1 MKLYGETSKGALKAI
16 ASILEKKEAVQENV
30 MVKYHNTMASRHTS
44 YGTTHGNE
52 AKYGGNSDHNMASD
66 DHHDAASAHKAA
78 AAAAQKHGS
87 GSSQYKS
94 AASKAKDA
102 TSLAKEKTKEAGK
115 FKKVAKPK
123 SLGEEEK
130 LKGKQHKLDV
140 DGDGDIEADDL
151 AKLRAKK
158 KKKKKENTDAKTQD
172 NSSVTNNGKDEV
184 DMDPEVDSKGMDE
197 ATTLYRVSGS
207 NAQGNIQA
215 RDVNHATE
223 LAKKKGIKGKLNIQV
238 HPHNKVNKSSVA
250 ETVVRSIKEI
260 SKATKSAYVQ
270 KATADII
277 SKSMDMARGI
287 SSGDKK
293 ATDKAFNKVNKRSKG
308 IQNITH
314 KALYKNK
321 NEEKLNELSPE
332 TLKRYKDAVDK
343 KHTVKGV
350 TRLTSTGQVQ
360 KFKDA
365 NQMHKRDTGVARAT
379 NRLNKK

>member
-1 MKLYGETSKGALKAI
+1 MKLYGETSKGALNAI
-16 ASILEKKEAVQENV
+16 ASVLEKKEPIQENV
-30 MVKYHNTMASRHTS
+30 MVKYHNTMASRHAS
-44 YGTTHGNE
+44 YADAHEREVSN
-52 AKYGGNSDHNMASD
+52 GGHPDHDFASN
-66 DHHDAASAHKAA
+66 DHHDAADAHKAA
-78 AAAAQKHGS
+78 AAAAKKHGTS
-87 GSSQYKS
+87 SSQYKS
-94 AASKAKDA
+94 AESNAKKK
-102 TSLAKEKTKEAGK
+102 TSLAKYTTSEAGK

-123 SLGEEEK
+123 SLGEEDK

-314 KALYKNK
+314 KALYKN
-321 NEEKLNELSPE
+321 EEKLNELSPE

>member
-16 ASILEKKEAVQENV
+16 ASILEKKETARE
-30 MVKYHNTMASRHTS
+30 
-44 YGTTHGNE
+44 
-52 AKYGGNSDHNMASD
+52 
-66 DHHDAASAHKAA
+66 
-78 AAAAQKHGS
+78 
-87 GSSQYKS
+87 
-94 AASKAKDA
+94 
-102 TSLAKEKTKEAGK
+102 
-115 FKKVAKPK
+115 
-123 SLGEEEK
+123 EEEK

-314 KALYKNK
+314 KALYKN
-321 NEEKLNELSPE
+321 EEKLNELSPE